1 MHVCKSVACS
11 SRLSFAQAFARPLS
25 MSSFAEFL
33 EGFESEYTYTDET
46 LELGTGKP
54 KLRNFNH
61 RGDDSGPGTPLT
73 SHLWKSPPIIVWSSP
88 SSLGSPLSDQG
99 IIVPEPPLNWHER
112 QQNEL
117 RKIRVEKRTHT
128 KSGCKKVTKRKCK
141 SSAKTK
147 SSKSKATKENNGNNN
162 KGKETKEKK
171 V

>member
-61 RGDDSGPGTPLT
+61 RGDDSGPGTP
-73 SHLWKSPPIIVWSSP
+73 PIIVWSSP

-99 IIVPEPPLNWHER
+99 IKVPEPPLNWHER
-112 QQNEL
+112 QQHEL
-117 RKIRVEKRTHT
+117 EKIKIEAHWHQRVIRRPH
-128 KSGCKKVTKRKCK
+128 
-141 SSAKTK
+141 SSSVAKAKGKPKTEAKTK
-147 SSKSKATKENNGNNN
+147 SSKGKATKENNGDNN

-171 V
+171 GAE